1 MFRRIGNMVV
11 RHPVWT
17 IVAWLIAAVAIV
29 ATAPSLPSNSDESSF
44 LPKSYESI
52 KAADLQEKA
61 FPSAFTPS
69 AIALY
74 RRTDGGALTA
84 DDKQDVARI
93 TSELG
98 KKHIDQVQ
106 KVVPGPPSKDGKY
119 AMTLV
124 QMDSKKA
131 GQPEQSDAAKVLR
144 ADVKELAKGT
154 HLDAKLGGSAAQAL
168 DQEDSSKRGQA
179 LIGIGTFAII
189 LVTLL
194 IIFRAPILAVLPL
207 VLIGLVSAIAN
218 GLIAYATK
226 LFGLQA
232 NSSISSILI
241 VVLFGVGTDYFLFL
255 MFRYRE
261 RLRAG
266 DEPKQAMINAV
277 DRVGEAIASAA
288 GAVIIAFLAL
298 ALSTLGFL
306 KQMGPALAIAVGVTL
321 IAGLT
326 LIPAVV
332 SLIGPKVFWPSKSWQ
347 HEPDNARFAA
357 LGRGV
362 RRRPALTAA
371 VSGLVLVALS
381 LGTLGFKAT
390 FDLASGSMPKTKE
403 SMVVQDDMQKAYSAG
418 AAAPT
423 DVYLSSTAGK
433 ALDKAAF
440 GAYAKKLAAVDGV
453 ADARLSQVSKDGA
466 TADFTVT
473 LKYEASTE
481 QALDAVGE
489 VRDVAHSDAP
499 DGTEAVVGGM
509 SSIFKDI
516 NTAVN
521 HDYRTVFPV
530 AAVLIM
536 VILGLL
542 LRSLVA
548 PWYLMASVGL
558 GFGATLGATVWI
570 FQDGQGKPGLMFML
584 PVIMYLFVVAIGT
597 DYNILMIARL
607 REEAREGREPRE
619 AAGMAV
625 RHAGPTVAAA
635 GFILAATFATM
646 MLAGNSLL
654 TEMGFAV
661 SFGIVVAA
669 FVMAMFFTPSLTALI
684 GHAAWWPGH
693 GDRARETATGTDS
706 GAVASG
712 SAAAAGSV
720 ASGSGTD
727 SGLNSGSGSG
737 SGSGFGQE
745 RPAEDSPGRRG

>member
-1 MFRRIGNMVV
+1 MFRRIGNVVV

-29 ATAPSLPSNSDESSF
+29 ATAPGLPSSSDESSF

-52 KAADLQEKA
+52 KAADLQAKA

-74 RRTDGGALTA
+74 QRTDGGKLTA
-84 DDKQDVARI
+84 ADQQDVVRI
-93 TSELG
+93 TRELG
-98 KKHIDQVQ
+98 DKHIDQVQ
-106 KVVPGPPSKDGKY
+106 KVVPGRPSQDGRY
-119 AMTLV
+119 TMTLV
-124 QMDSKKA
+124 QMDSKNA
-131 GQPEQSDAAKVLR
+131 GQPKQADAAKVLR
-144 ADVKELAKGT
+144 DDVKQLVKGT
-154 HLDAKLGGSAAQAL
+154 DLEVRLGGSAAQAL
-168 DQEDSSKRGQA
+168 DQQDSSKRGEA
-179 LIGIGTFAII
+179 LIGIGTFVII

-207 VLIGLVSAIAN
+207 FLIGLVSAIAN

-226 LFGLQA
+226 LFDLQA

-277 DRVGEAIASAA
+277 ARVGEAIASAA
-288 GAVIIAFLAL
+288 GAVIIAFFAL
-298 ALSTLGFL
+298 VLSTLGFL
-306 KQMGPALAIAVGVTL
+306 KQMGPALAIAVTVTL
-321 IAGLT
+321 IAALT

-347 HEPDNARFAA
+347 REPENARFAA

-362 RRRPALTAA
+362 ERRPALVAA

-381 LGTLGFKAT
+381 LGTLGFNAT
-390 FDLASGSMPKTKE
+390 FDLAAGSMPKTKE
-403 SMVVQDDMQKAYSAG
+403 SMVVQDEMQKAYSAG

-423 DVYLSSTAGK
+423 DVYLSSTDGK
-433 ALDKAAF
+433 PLDKGTFA
-440 GAYAKKLAAVDGV
+440 AYAQKLGAVDGV
-453 ADARLSQVSKDGA
+453 ASARMTQLNKTGD

-473 LKYEASTE
+473 LKYEASTDK
-481 QALDAVGE
+481 ALSAVGK
-489 VRDVAHSDAP
+489 VRDVAHADAP
-499 DGTEAVVGGM
+499 EGTRALVGGM
-509 SSIFKDI
+509 SSIYKDI
-516 NTAVN
+516 DTAVS

-530 AAVLIM
+530 AALLIM

-542 LRSLVA
+542 LRSVVA
-548 PWYLMASVGL
+548 PWYLIASVGL

-570 FQDGQGKPGLMFML
+570 FQEAQGKSGLMFML

-619 AAGMAV
+619 AAGMAL

-646 MLAGNSLL
+646 MLAGNALL

-661 SFGIVVAA
+661 SFGIAVAA

-693 GDRARETATGTDS
+693 ADRARP
-706 GAVASG
+706 
-712 SAAAAGSV
+712 AAAGAGHPDAARV
-720 ASGSGTD
+720 PGD
-727 SGLNSGSGSG
+727 SRDAV
-737 SGSGFGQE
+737 GQ
-745 RPAEDSPGRRG
+745 DSAGRRG

>member
-1 MFRRIGNMVV
+1 MFRRIGSAVV

-52 KAADLQEKA
+52 KAADLQAKA
-61 FPSAFTPS
+61 FPSAFTPA

-74 RRTDGGALTA
+74 QRSDGGRLTA
-84 DDKQDVARI
+84 EDEQTVARI
-93 TSELG
+93 TTELG
-98 KKHIDQVQ
+98 GKHIDQVQ
-106 KVVPGPPSKDGKY
+106 KVVPGQPSKDGRY
-119 AMTLV
+119 TLTLV
-124 QMDSKKA
+124 QMDSKNA
-131 GQPEQSDAAKVLR
+131 GQPVQADAAKALR
-144 ADVKELAKGT
+144 DDLGQLVKGT
-154 HLDAKLGGSAAQAL
+154 GLEARLGGSAAQAL
-168 DQEDSSKRGQA
+168 DQQDSSKRGEA

-194 IIFRAPILAVLPL
+194 IIFRAPILAFLPL
-207 VLIGLVSAIAN
+207 ILIGLVSAIAN

-226 LFGLQA
+226 LFDLQA
-232 NSSISSILI
+232 NSSVSSILI

-266 DEPKQAMINAV
+266 DEPKQAMVNAV
-277 DRVGEAIASAA
+277 GRVGEAIASAA

-298 ALSTLGFL
+298 VLSTLGFL
-306 KQMGPALAIAVGVTL
+306 KQMGPALAIAVSVTL
-321 IAGLT
+321 VAGLT

-347 HEPDNARFAA
+347 QEPANARFAA
-357 LGRGV
+357 LGRAV
-362 RRRPALTAA
+362 QRRPALTTA
-371 VSGLVLVALS
+371 VSGAVLVVLS
-381 LGTLGFKAT
+381 LGTLGYHAT

-403 SMVVQDDMQKAYSAG
+403 SMVVQDEMQKAYSAG

-423 DVYLSSTAGK
+423 DVYLSSTDGK
-433 ALDKAAF
+433 PLDKSSF
-440 GAYAKKLAAVDGV
+440 DAYAQKLGAVDGV
-453 ADARLSQVSKDGA
+453 ASARMAQVNEGGT

-473 LKYEASTE
+473 LKYEASTDK
-481 QALDAVGE
+481 AIDAVGR
-489 VRDVAHSDAP
+489 VRDVAHADAP
-499 DGTEAVVGGM
+499 EGTEAVVGGM
-509 SSIFKDI
+509 SSIYKDI
-516 NTAVN
+516 DSAVN

-530 AAVLIM
+530 AALLIM

-542 LRSLVA
+542 LRSVVA
-548 PWYLMASVGL
+548 PWYLIASVGL

-570 FQDGQGKPGLMFML
+570 FQEAQGKPGLMFML

-619 AAGMAV
+619 AAGMAL

-646 MLAGNSLL
+646 MLAGNALL

-661 SFGIVVAA
+661 SFGIAVAA

-693 GDRARETATGTDS
+693 ADRAEPTADT
-706 GAVASG
+706 APV
-712 SAAAAGSV
+712 GSV
-720 ASGSGTD
+720 
-727 SGLNSGSGSG
+727 
-737 SGSGFGQE
+737 
-745 RPAEDSPGRRG
+745 PAPGGDHSTPAGRRG

>member
-1 MFRRIGNMVV
+1 MFRSIGNAVV

-29 ATAPSLPSNSDESSF
+29 ATAPSLPSSSDESSF
-44 LPKSYESI
+44 LPSSYESI
-52 KAADLQEKA
+52 RAADLQEKA

-74 RRTDGGALTA
+74 QRSDGGKLTA
-84 DDKQDVARI
+84 ADKKDVARI
-93 TSELG
+93 TRELG
-98 KKHIDQVQ
+98 EKHIDQVQ
-106 KVVPGPPSKDGKY
+106 KVVPGRPSKDGRY
-119 AMTLV
+119 TMTLV
-124 QMDSKKA
+124 QMDSKNA
-131 GQPEQSDAAKVLR
+131 GQPKQADAAETLR
-144 ADVKELAKGT
+144 TDVKELAKGT
-154 HLDAKLGGSAAQAL
+154 DLDVKLGGSAAQAL
-168 DQEDSSKRGQA
+168 DQQESSSRGQA
-179 LIGIGTFAII
+179 LIGIGTFVII

-226 LFGLQA
+226 LFDLQA

-266 DEPKQAMINAV
+266 DEPKEAMVNAV
-277 DRVGEAIASAA
+277 GRVGEAIASAA

-298 ALSTLGFL
+298 VLSTLGFL
-306 KQMGPALAIAVGVTL
+306 KQMGPALAIAVAATL
-321 IAGLT
+321 VAGLT

-332 SLIGPKVFWPSKSWQ
+332 SLIGPKVFWPSKSWRQ
-347 HEPDNARFAA
+347 EPENARFAA

-371 VSGLVLVALS
+371 LSGLVLVALS
-381 LGTLGFKAT
+381 LGMFGYKAT
-390 FDLASGSMPKTKE
+390 FDLASGSMPDTKE
-403 SMVVQDDMQKAYSAG
+403 SMVVQDEMQKAYSAG

-423 DVYLSSTAGK
+423 DVYLSSTGGEP
-433 ALDKAAF
+433 LDKAAF
-440 GAYAKKLAAVDGV
+440 DGYADKLGAVDGV
-453 ADARLSQVSKDGA
+453 ASARLTQLNKDGT

-473 LKYEASTE
+473 LEYEASTDR
-481 QALDAVGE
+481 AIDAVGE
-489 VRDVAHSDAP
+489 VRDVAHSAAP
-499 DGTEAVVGGM
+499 DGTEALVGGM
-509 SSIFKDI
+509 SSIYKDI
-516 NTAVN
+516 GTAVN

-542 LRSLVA
+542 LRSVVA
-548 PWYLMASVGL
+548 PLYLMASVGL

-570 FQDGQGKPGLMFML
+570 FQDGQGHSGLMFML

-607 REEAREGREPRE
+607 REEAREGRDPRE
-619 AAGMAV
+619 AAGMAL
-625 RHAGPTVAAA
+625 RYAGPTVAAA

-646 MLAGNSLL
+646 MLAGNALL

-661 SFGIVVAA
+661 SFGIAVAA
-669 FVMAMFFTPSLTALI
+669 FVMSMFFTPSLTALI

-693 GDRARETATGTDS
+693 GDRAVG
-706 GAVASG
+706 
-712 SAAAAGSV
+712 AAAGSGAGV
-720 ASGSGTD
+720 TEPAPASTDRAHDTAEEEPSGRT
-727 SGLNSGSGSG
+727 
-737 SGSGFGQE
+737 
-745 RPAEDSPGRRG
+745 R

>member
-1 MFRRIGNMVV
+1 MFRRIGEIVV

-17 IVAWLIAAVAIV
+17 IVAWVIAAVAIV
-29 ATAPSLPSNSDESSF
+29 ATAPTLPSTSDESSF
-44 LPKSYESI
+44 LPSSYESI
-52 KAADLQEKA
+52 QAAKLQEDA

-74 RRTDGGALTA
+74 QRTDGAKLTKA
-84 DDKQDVARI
+84 DLKDVDRI
-93 TSELG
+93 TRELG
-98 KKHIDQVQ
+98 GKHIDQVQ
-106 KVVPGPPSKDGKY
+106 KVVPGQPSTDGKFTT
-119 AMTLV
+119 TLV
-124 QMDSKKA
+124 QMDSKNA
-131 GQPEQSDAAKVLR
+131 GQPKQADAAKVLR
-144 ADVKELAKGT
+144 TDVKQLTKGT
-154 HLDAKLGGSAAQAL
+154 DLEARLGGSAAQAL
-168 DQEDSSKRGQA
+168 DQQDSSKRGQA
-179 LIGIGTFAII
+179 LIGIGTFLII

-207 VLIGLVSAIAN
+207 LVIGLVSTLAN

-226 LFGLQA
+226 LFDLQA

-266 DEPKQAMINAV
+266 DESKEAMINAV
-277 DRVGEAIASAA
+277 GRVGEAIASAA
-288 GAVIIAFLAL
+288 GAVVIAFLAL
-298 ALSTLGFL
+298 SLSTLGFL
-306 KQMGPALAIAVGVTL
+306 KQMGPALAIAVAATL
-321 IAGLT
+321 FAGLT

-347 HEPDNARFAA
+347 REPENARFAA

-362 RRRPALTAA
+362 RNRPALTVI
-371 VSGLVLVALS
+371 VSGLVLVVLS
-381 LGTLGFKAT
+381 LGTFGYKAT

-403 SMVVQDDMQKAYSAG
+403 SMVVQDSMMHAYSAG

-423 DVYLSSTAGK
+423 DVYLSSTDNSP
-433 ALDKAAF
+433 LDKAGF
-440 GAYAKKLAAVDGV
+440 TAYADKLAAVDGV
-453 ADARLSQVSKDGA
+453 DGAKLSQVSKDGT

-473 LKYEASTE
+473 LKYEASTDK
-481 QALDAVGE
+481 AITTVGD

-499 DGTEAVVGGM
+499 DGSKAVVGGM
-509 SSIFKDI
+509 SSIYKDI
-516 NTAVN
+516 NAAVN

-530 AAVLIM
+530 AALLIM

-542 LRSLVA
+542 LRSVVA
-548 PWYLMASVGL
+548 PLYLMASVGL

-570 FQDGQGKPGLMFML
+570 FQDGAGHSGLMFML

-607 REEAREGREPRE
+607 REEAREGRSPRE
-619 AAGMAV
+619 AAGEAL

-646 MLAGNSLL
+646 MLAGNALL

-661 SFGIVVAA
+661 SFGIAVAA

-693 GDRARETATGTDS
+693 GDRAAEAAPAGHPETLTPARRAEETDREDRDDREP
-706 GAVASG
+706 V
-712 SAAAAGSV
+712 V
-720 ASGSGTD
+720 D
-727 SGLNSGSGSG
+727 E
-737 SGSGFGQE
+737 Q
-745 RPAEDSPGRRG
+745 AEPRAR

>member
-1 MFRRIGNMVV
+1 MFRRIGSAVV

-29 ATAPSLPSNSDESSF
+29 ATAPSLPSTSDESSF

-74 RRTDGGALTA
+74 QRTDGGKLTA
-84 DDKQDVARI
+84 ADQQDVARI
-93 TSELG
+93 TTELG
-98 KKHIDQVQ
+98 RKNIDQVQ
-106 KVVPGPPSKDGKY
+106 KVVPGQPSEDGRY
-119 AMTLV
+119 ALTLV
-124 QMDSKKA
+124 QMDSKNA
-131 GQPEQSDAAKVLR
+131 GTPKQADAAEVLR
-144 ADVKELAKGT
+144 EDVKQLAQGT
-154 HLDAKLGGSAAQAL
+154 DLDVKLGGSAAQAL
-168 DQEDSSKRGQA
+168 DQQDSSQRGEA
-179 LIGIGTFAII
+179 LIGIGTFVII

-207 VLIGLVSAIAN
+207 VLIGVVAAIAN

-226 LFGLQA
+226 LFDLQA

-266 DEPKQAMINAV
+266 DESKQAMVNAV
-277 DRVGEAIASAA
+277 ARVGEAIASAA

-298 ALSTLGFL
+298 VLSTLGFL
-306 KQMGPALAIAVGVTL
+306 KQMGPALAIAVAATL
-321 IAGLT
+321 VAGLT

-347 HEPDNARFAA
+347 REPENARFAA
-357 LGRGV
+357 LGRSV
-362 RRRPALTAA
+362 QRRPALTAV
-371 VSGLVLVALS
+371 VSGLVLLVLS
-381 LGTLGFKAT
+381 LGTFGYKAT

-403 SMVVQDDMQKAYSAG
+403 SMVVQDEMQKAYSAG

-423 DVYLSSTAGK
+423 DVYLSSTDGEP
-433 ALDKAAF
+433 LDKAAF
-440 GAYAKKLAAVDGV
+440 DAYAEKLGAVDGV
-453 ADARLSQVSKDGA
+453 ASARMTQVNKEGT

-473 LKYEASTE
+473 LQYEASTDK
-481 QALDAVGE
+481 AIDAVDR

-499 DGTEAVVGGM
+499 EGTEALVGGM
-509 SSIFKDI
+509 SSIYKDI
-516 NTAVN
+516 DTAVK

-542 LRSLVA
+542 LRSVVA
-548 PWYLMASVGL
+548 PWYLIASVGL

-570 FQDGQGKPGLMFML
+570 FQDGAGHSGLMFML

-619 AAGMAV
+619 AASMALK
-625 RHAGPTVAAA
+625 HAGPTVAAA
-635 GFILAATFATM
+635 GVILAATFATM

-661 SFGIVVAA
+661 SFGIAIAA

-693 GDRARETATGTDS
+693 GDRAEPAADAGTVTS
-706 GAVASG
+706 GAERE
-712 SAAAAGSV
+712 AAV
-720 ASGSGTD
+720 D
-727 SGLNSGSGSG
+727 D
-737 SGSGFGQE
+737 
-745 RPAEDSPGRRG
+745 PAGRRR